1 MNLIEELKIIIDKL
15 NEIDNYTQT
24 LGDQLSIEDKKTS
37 DLLHYIENNKLS
49 AFECYRLIKEMKIIE
64 LLVRIANDKEVPKI
78 IKYKDKIYKRQW
90 GDYMGDE
97 PIDEYYVNDDGES
110 WFDDLDLTLDTEV
123 EIVEEDK
130 KIKKLEFEG
139 GTIEDKL
146 FLARYITHNRA
157 KINELID
164 EVNKMK
170 EGK

>member
-1 MNLIEELKIIIDKL
+1 MKIKIID
-15 NEIDNYTQT
+15 
-24 LGDQLSIEDKKTS
+24 
-37 DLLHYIENNKLS
+37 
-49 AFECYRLIKEMKIIE
+49 

-130 KIKKLEFEG
+130 NIDKIDFRALNTQKEK
-139 GTIEDKL
+139 
-146 FLARYITHNRA
+146 NRA
-157 KINELID
+157 MKDTINKLID
-164 EVNKMK
+164 EINKMK
-170 EGK
+170 AGK